1 MQIRQFLAIELPEDI
16 RDALSSLSTGVP
28 GAYPEDEDT
37 LHLTVRYLGT
47 PDGGKVRDLLERL
60 RRLELTRFPLVL
72 SSFGFFPP
80 RGDPESLWVGVEKN
94 EALESLRAKVDGLA
108 TRIGFEADRRRYTPH
123 VTVARLSDAPE
134 SRLMSFIAGQAL
146 WKSRPFEVERLT
158 LFSSHGR
165 DWGREYQREEVF
177 LFR

>member
-1 MQIRQFLAIELPEDI
+1 MQTRLFLALELPDDL

-37 LHLTVRYLGT
+37 LHLTVRYLGS
-47 PDGGKVRDLLERL
+47 PEGGKVRDLCERL
-60 RRLELTRFPLVL
+60 RRLELARFPLVL
-72 SSFGFFPP
+72 NGFGFFPP
-80 RGDPESLWVGVEKN
+80 RGEPESLWVGVERS
-94 EALESLRAKVDGLA
+94 EALDSLRAKVDGLA
-108 TRIGFEADRRRYTPH
+108 TRTGMEADRRRYTPH

-177 LFR
+177 LIR

>member
-1 MQIRQFLAIELPEDI
+1 MQTRLFLALELPEDI

-37 LHLTVRYLGT
+37 LHLTVRYLGA
-47 PDGGKVRDLLERL
+47 PEGSRVRDLLERT
-60 RRLELTRFPLVL
+60 RRLDLTRFPLVL
-72 SSFGFFPP
+72 SGFGFFPP
-80 RGDPESLWVGVEKN
+80 RGEPESLWVGVEKS
-94 EALESLRAKVDGLA
+94 EALESLRSKIDGLA

-165 DWGREYQREEVF
+165 DWGREYRREEVF
-177 LFR
+177 LLR